1 MWVRLLDAD
10 FPDYKTSANNTS
22 PDEERREVPIGMQ
35 QNFQEQLLSQLY
47 TLELD
52 DKEYHIA
59 EQLIGSLDDD
69 GYLRRELSAIVDDL
83 AFSQNIMTTPE
94 ELEADLPNLLED
106 LGPRKNDQKDP
117 PKGTF
122 KTGNDKL
129 DDPFSMD
136 DDLGSFDKRAALFD

>member
-1 MWVRLLDAD
+1 
-10 FPDYKTSANNTS
+10 
-22 PDEERREVPIGMQ
+22 MQ

-83 AFSQNIMTTPE
+83 A
-94 ELEADLPNLLED
+94 
-106 LGPRKNDQKDP
+106 
-117 PKGTF
+117 
-122 KTGNDKL
+122 
-129 DDPFSMD
+129 
-136 DDLGSFDKRAALFD
+136 LFAEYS